1 VSGFSRTYQFAEE
14 TMKKIGLSVLA
25 LTLWTSSALAQ
36 TPAPAAAPSTEIGG
50 LVDVYYD
57 WYSTKPDGDAQY
69 RNFDTKHNQFALS
82 MAQVWLAKAPSE
94 SSRVGFKFKL
104 NFGPASS
111 NFIHAFEP
119 GGSPYDNIQEAYVS
133 YLAPAGK
140 GLQIDAGVF
149 VTPAGAE
156 VIEAKDN
163 ANYSRGLL
171 FALAIPYYHSG
182 VRLSYAASDKV
193 TVMGGLLN
201 GWNNIEDNNT
211 GKTLLGAVTFKPTS
225 KVSVIANYLA
235 GPEKS
240 GTNDDWRHLLDAIVS
255 ASVNDKV
262 TLTANYDYGRE
273 KFGTTSASWQGIAAY
288 AKVQATPTVAFTPR
302 IEFFNDA
309 DGFSTGVVQKL
320 KEVTGTLE
328 LKAADNLQW
337 RMELRHDM
345 SDQDVF
351 INDKGVAKGSQTS
364 IGFGLLFSFAGKIQ

>member
-1 VSGFSRTYQFAEE
+1 
-14 TMKKIGLSVLA
+14 
-25 LTLWTSSALAQ
+25 
-36 TPAPAAAPSTEIGG
+36 
-50 LVDVYYD
+50 VYYD

-240 GTNDDWRHLLDAIVS
+240 GTNDDWRHLLDAIFS

-273 KFGTTSASWQGIAAY
+273 KFGSSTASWSGIAAY